1 MSDEFY
7 VVAKLKKEAGGD
19 DLVVTDEIKVA
30 KKIEDAVNRS
40 GAWNG
45 DVFAVWAVGDVRP
58 NPKNAED
65 HAQSVRPDSLWVISG
80 EMPFQ
85 IEDRYL
91 DSVRQ
96 DCRG

>member
-1 MSDEFY
+1 MTHI
-7 VVAKLKKEAGGD
+7 VAKLKLEAGGD

-30 KKIEDAVNRS
+30 NKIEDAVNRI

-45 DVFAVWAVGDVRP
+45 EVFAVWDVEERP
-58 NPKNAED
+58 NPAEAEAI
-65 HAQSVRPDSLWVISG
+65 AQGVRPTSLWVISG

-91 DSVRQ
+91 ETVRQ
-96 DCRG
+96 DGRG

>member
-1 MSDEFY
+1 MDEFY

-19 DLVVTDEIKVA
+19 ELVVTDEIKVA
-30 KKIEDAVNRS
+30 KKVEDAVNRI

-58 NPKNAED
+58 NPANAEA

-80 EMPFQ
+80 EMPYQ

-91 DSVRQ
+91 ETVCQDS
-96 DCRG
+96 RG